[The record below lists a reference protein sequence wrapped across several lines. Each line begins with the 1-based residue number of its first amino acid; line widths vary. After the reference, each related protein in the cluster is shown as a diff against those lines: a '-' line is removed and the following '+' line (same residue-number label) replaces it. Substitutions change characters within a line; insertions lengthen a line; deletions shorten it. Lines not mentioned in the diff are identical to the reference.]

1 MIRANQKQD
10 DSDQAYVAIKKLND
24 DASDQGWEAEAK
36 ALDEISGLNHDNII
50 SRVAAFTKGRNR
62 YFMFEWADEGNLR
75 DFWQKLPLPSLN
87 AELVKEVLA
96 QLHGLASALH
106 VLHNY
111 NGNGSYRHGDL
122 KPENILRF
130 SNKTALGK
138 LKIADMGLARH
149 HRLATGLRPHRTD
162 TRYGTARYEPPEAL
176 TALPNEARSRL
187 YDIWSVGCIILEFI
201 VWLLYG
207 LRGLN
212 KFSEDTKGS
221 FSDEVGF
228 FVIEVAGRRRAA
240 QLHPAVEAWMDYISK
255 DQECAKATAIRDL
268 LEVVKTKLLV
278 VRLPERRESDSEI
291 TGPISLTRT
300 TSEMQPGPQRAT
312 AEILRDSLNNFW
324 DTAKANPNYWF
335 TGKDRDKTQRP
346 WPVVPNRVADD
357 DLLSPESARQPRDGT
372 LLAPFQKQNVCRVP
386 L

>member
-24 DASDQGWEAEAK
+24 DTSDEELRQGWEAEAK

-187 YDIWSVGCIILEFI
+187 YDIDRKSV
-201 VWLLYG
+201 V
-207 LRGLN
+207 
-212 KFSEDTKGS
+212 
-221 FSDEVGF
+221 
-228 FVIEVAGRRRAA
+228 
-240 QLHPAVEAWMDYISK
+240 
-255 DQECAKATAIRDL
+255 
-268 LEVVKTKLLV
+268 
-278 VRLPERRESDSEI
+278 
-291 TGPISLTRT
+291 
-300 TSEMQPGPQRAT
+300 
-312 AEILRDSLNNFW
+312 
-324 DTAKANPNYWF
+324 
-335 TGKDRDKTQRP
+335 
-346 WPVVPNRVADD
+346 
-357 DLLSPESARQPRDGT
+357 
-372 LLAPFQKQNVCRVP
+372 
-386 L
+386 